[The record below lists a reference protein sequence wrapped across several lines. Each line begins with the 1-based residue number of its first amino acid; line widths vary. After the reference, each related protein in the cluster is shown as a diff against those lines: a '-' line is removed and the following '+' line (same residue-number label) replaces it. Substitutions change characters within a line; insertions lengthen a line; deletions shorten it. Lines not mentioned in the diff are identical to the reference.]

1 MPRPPD
7 RDDQAALWEA
17 LSAFHQSPGRHAVA
31 HGEPRLLFAR
41 RREVMLLAAGR
52 AAASGSAAPPAE
64 VERSARFFVRT
75 VMLRPNGS
83 HYDVLGVG
91 PTDDAA
97 VVREHYRLLIRMTHP
112 DFADAQAPWPDDAA
126 ARVNR
131 AYDVLSS
138 PTRKAEY
145 DAQRRPPEDRVSG
158 ARLVAAPPP
167 RRHEVSVV
175 SWRKR
180 LGTYVAGG
188 LAVGA
193 LAALALLWHSA
204 EDTALGTLAV
214 ATPEAPLLKLTESL
228 DDGPGDEAQWPK
240 TVASTSRQPAAE
252 PAARTVRTPAIA
264 VAAPQAVVPQREPP
278 AGAPAAAPVIANVA
292 ETPLAAA
299 PPVAALPTATA
310 TVPAPPA
317 PRDKAPAVADIS
329 AYQPLLA
336 DLLHMLESGQA
347 DRLQRWTAHA
357 TQRNDSAERFAN
369 AYRRLT
375 GDSVV
380 TGLGQVRF
388 DLRSSA
394 ERPVVQGLVQLR
406 MLDRNQQT
414 TVRDFRLRAQFVAG
428 ASGPQLAAI
437 DVD

>member
-1 MPRPPD
+1 MPQPPD
-7 RDDQAALWEA
+7 RDARAVLWEA
-17 LSAFHQSPGRHAVA
+17 LSAFHQSPGRYAVA
-31 HGEPRLLFAR
+31 HGEPRVLFGR
-41 RREVMLLAAGR
+41 LREVMLLAAGR
-52 AAASGSAAPPAE
+52 AAASGTAAAPPAE
-64 VERSARFFVRT
+64 VERAARFFVRS

-91 PTDDAA
+91 PTDDPA
-97 VVREHYRLLIRMTHP
+97 VIREHYRLLIRMTHP

-138 PTRKAEY
+138 PSRKAEY
-145 DAQRRPPEDRVSG
+145 DAQIRPPEDRVSG
-158 ARLVAAPPP
+158 ARPVAAPPP
-167 RRHEVSVV
+167 RRQEASTAF
-175 SWRKR
+175 WRKR
-180 LGTYVAGG
+180 FGAYVAGG

-193 LAALALLWHSA
+193 LAALVLLRPSL
-204 EDTALGTLAV
+204 EDPSLGTLENSV
-214 ATPEAPLLKLTESL
+214 AEAPLLKLTESPE
-228 DDGPGDEAQWPK
+228 DGPGSVVE
-240 TVASTSRQPAAE
+240 
-252 PAARTVRTPAIA
+252 
-264 VAAPQAVVPQREPP
+264 APQAVARPVRKAVVEPVVRAAHP
-278 AGAPAAAPVIANVA
+278 PVVVATVQEAAPVVA
-292 ETPLAAA
+292 TSAQAEVAAVPPET
-299 PPVAALPTATA
+299 ALPTASA
-310 TVPAPPA
+310 VVPTPPVA
-317 PRDKAPAVADIS
+317 RDKGPAAADIS

-347 DRLQRWTAHA
+347 DRLQRWTARA
-357 TQRNDSAERFAN
+357 TQQDDSAERFAN
-369 AYRRLT
+369 AYRRLM

-406 MLDRNQQT
+406 MLDRNQQA

-437 DVD
+437 DVE